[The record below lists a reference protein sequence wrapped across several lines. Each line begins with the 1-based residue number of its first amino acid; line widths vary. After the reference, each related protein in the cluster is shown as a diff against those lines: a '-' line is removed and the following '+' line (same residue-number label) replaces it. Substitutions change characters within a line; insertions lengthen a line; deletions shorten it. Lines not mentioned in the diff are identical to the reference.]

1 MDAVLSSR
9 SCLSILSIFQSLLLE
24 FQQFPSTKDVFLRMK
39 TKHAVP
45 FIPFLMKLFDQT
57 HRLKT
62 SEPKCVPSLVEKFK
76 VISKNITFSTVIT
89 LQVVSKEPFVS
100 SRYIFQALKPQRALL
115 IAKISASQ
123 RPVGRHLCM
132 LFV

>member
-1 MDAVLSSR
+1 MVFTCTAELRKQLFSPGLLIKPLLWAMDAVLSSR

-62 SEPKCVPSLVEKFK
+62 SEPKCVPALVEKFK

-89 LQVVSKEPFVS
+89 L
-100 SRYIFQALKPQRALL
+100 
-115 IAKISASQ
+115 
-123 RPVGRHLCM
+123 
-132 LFV
+132 